1 MEAYTNETYFD
12 EFAFACEQF
21 EKLLGEL
28 RSESARV
35 LEHGEVELLIVREGN
50 ELLRRLMQG
59 YLDQRTA
66 AEERGEGVTGADG
79 EERRHCRARS
89 RSLVTLFGEVT
100 VGRLGYSGAR
110 LESVFPLDGALNL
123 PPNKYSQGVRRK
135 VALEVAKG
143 SFEEAVKAIQEGTG
157 AEVPKRQAEELS
169 RAISADF
176 DAFYA
181 RPPVAEDSPP
191 VEQARTPEE
200 EARAPEEG
208 AGNLLVMSTDGK
220 GIVVRKQDL
229 REATRKKAE
238 ATTHKLKARLSK
250 GEKRN
255 RKRMATVASVYEV
268 APHLRT
274 AEQIMGQ
281 DESSASKRPRIQ
293 NKRVWA
299 SLRQTPAEVI
309 EEMFAEAE
317 RRDPKHER
325 RWLVLVDGQE
335 AQQREVEAA
344 IARHRADVVVIQD
357 FVHVLEYLWKAAYC
371 FHADG
376 TQEAETWVLERAY
389 ALLQGKV
396 SDVAA
401 GMRRSA
407 TRQGISQEARAPIDK
422 CAGYLLKN
430 KERFDYAPALANGWP
445 IATGIIEGACRH
457 LVKDRMDLTGAR
469 WSLDGAEA
477 VLRLRSLRASG
488 DFEAYMAFHHRQEH
502 QGNYPATPP
511 SDDLGWAA

>member
-1 MEAYTNETYFD
+1 
-12 EFAFACEQF
+12 
-21 EKLLGEL
+21 
-28 RSESARV
+28 
-35 LEHGEVELLIVREGN
+35 
-50 ELLRRLMQG
+50 
-59 YLDQRTA
+59 
-66 AEERGEGVTGADG
+66 
-79 EERRHCRARS
+79 
-89 RSLVTLFGEVT
+89 
-100 VGRLGYSGAR
+100 
-110 LESVFPLDGALNL
+110 
-123 PPNKYSQGVRRK
+123 
-135 VALEVAKG
+135 LEVAKG

-176 DAFYA
+176 DEFYA
-181 RPPVAEDSPP
+181 RPP
-191 VEQARTPEE
+191 EE
-200 EARAPEEG
+200 EASRPVEKASAPLES
-208 AGNLLVMSTDGK
+208 ASKLLVMSTDGK
-220 GIVVRKQDL
+220 GIVVRQQDL
-229 REATRKKAE
+229 REATRKQAE
-238 ATTHKLKARLSK
+238 VATHKLKARLSK

-274 AEQIMGQ
+274 AEQILGQ
-281 DESSASKRPRIQ
+281 DESAAPKRPGVQ

-317 RRDPKHER
+317 RRDPKQER
-325 RWLVLVDGQE
+325 AWLVLVDGQE

-344 IARHRADVVVIQD
+344 IARHRTDVVVIQD

-407 TRQGISQEARAPIDK
+407 TRQGISPEARTPVDK
-422 CAGYLLKN
+422 CADYLLKN
-430 KERFDYAPALANGWP
+430 KERLDYATALANGWP

-488 DFEAYMAFHHRQEH
+488 DFEEYMAFHQRKERHRNH
-502 QGNYPATPP
+502 ASTAPNNR
-511 SDDLGWAA
+511 LKLAA

>member
-1 MEAYTNETYFD
+1 MPAYTNEASFD
-12 EFAFACEQF
+12 EFLAAEGQF
-21 EKLLGEL
+21 KKLVGEL
-28 RSESARV
+28 LSESARI
-35 LEHGEVELLIVREGN
+35 LEHGKVESRIAREGN
-50 ELLRRLMQG
+50 ELLRLLMQG
-59 YLDQRTA
+59 YLDHRSA
-66 AEERGEGVTGADG
+66 AEEKLDGVSGADG

-89 RSLVTLFGEVT
+89 RSLMTLFGEVT
-100 VGRLGYSGAR
+100 VERLGYSGAR
-110 LESVFPLDGALNL
+110 LESVFPLDAALNL
-123 PPNKYSQGVRRK
+123 PPDKYSQEVRRK
-135 VALEVAKG
+135 VGLEVAKG
-143 SFEEAVKAIQEGTG
+143 SFEEAVKAIEEGTG

-176 DAFYA
+176 DEFYA
-181 RPPVAEDSPP
+181 SRP
-191 VEQARTPEE
+191 VE
-200 EARAPEEG
+200 EASE
-208 AGNLLVMSTDGK
+208 LLVMSTDGK
-220 GIVVRKQDL
+220 GIVVRQQDL

-238 ATTHKLKARLSK
+238 TTTPKLKARLSK

-255 RKRMATVASVYEV
+255 RKRMTTVASVYEV
-268 APHLRT
+268 KPHLRT

-281 DESSASKRPRIQ
+281 AEEPAPKRPKVK

-299 SLRQTPAEVI
+299 SVRQKPAEVI

-325 RWLVLVDGQE
+325 TWLVLVDGQE

-344 IARHRADVVVIQD
+344 IARHRTDVVVIQD
-357 FVHVLEYLWKAAYC
+357 FVHALEYLWKAAYC

-376 TQEAETWVLERAY
+376 TQEAEAWVLERAH
-389 ALLQGKV
+389 ALLEGKV

-407 TRQGISQEARAPIDK
+407 TCQSLSPEAREPVDT
-422 CAGYLLKN
+422 CADYLLKN
-430 KERFDYAPALANGWP
+430 KERFDYATALAHGWP

-457 LVKDRMDLTGAR
+457 VVKDRMDLTGAR

-488 DFEAYMAFHHRQEH
+488 DFEDYMDFHHRKERQR
-502 QGNYPATPP
+502 NYVWAPQNN
-511 SDDLGWAA
+511 DLKRAA

>member
-1 MEAYTNETYFD
+1 MPGESKETCFD
-12 EFAFACEQF
+12 EFVAAREQF
-21 EKLLGEL
+21 EKLMGEL
-28 RSESARV
+28 RSESARS
-35 LEHGEVELLIVREGN
+35 LEHGEAESLIAGEGN

-66 AEERGEGVTGADG
+66 AEERCEGVTGADG

-89 RSLVTLFGEVT
+89 RLLVTLFGEVT
-100 VGRLGYSGAR
+100 IRRLGYSGAR
-110 LESVFPLDGALNL
+110 LESVFPLDATLNL
-123 PPNKYSQGVRRK
+123 PPSKYSQGVRRK
-135 VALEVAKG
+135 VGLEVAKG

-176 DAFYA
+176 DEFYA
-181 RPPVAEDSPP
+181 RPPVEEDTRP
-191 VEQARTPEE
+191 VE
-200 EARAPEEG
+200 EASAPEEK
-208 AGNLLVMSTDGK
+208 AGTPEGGNRDLLVMSTDGK
-220 GIVVRKQDL
+220 GIVVRQQDL

-268 APHLRT
+268 AAHLRT
-274 AEQIMGQ
+274 AGQIMGQ
-281 DESSASKRPRIQ
+281 DESSAPKRPKVR

-325 RWLVLVDGQE
+325 TWLVLVDGQE
-335 AQQREVEAA
+335 AQQREVETA
-344 IARHRADVVVIQD
+344 ITRHRTDVVVIQD

-407 TRQGISQEARAPIDK
+407 TRQGLSQAARVPVDK
-422 CAGYLLKN
+422 CADYLLKN
-430 KERFDYAPALANGWP
+430 KERFDYATALANGWP

-488 DFEAYMAFHHRQEH
+488 DFEEYMAFHHRQER
-502 QGNYPATPP
+502 QRNYVSAPP
-511 SDDLGWAA
+511 NEDIKLAA

>member
-1 MEAYTNETYFD
+1 MSGETKETCFD
-12 EFAFACEQF
+12 EFVAAREQF
-21 EKLLGEL
+21 EKLMGEL
-28 RSESARV
+28 RSDSARI
-35 LEHGEVELLIVREGN
+35 LEHGEVESLIAREGN
-50 ELLRRLMQG
+50 EWLRRLMQG
-59 YLDQRTA
+59 YLNQRTA
-66 AEERGEGVTGADG
+66 AEERHEGVTGADG
-79 EERRHCRARS
+79 EERRHCRTRS

-110 LESVFPLDGALNL
+110 LESVFPLDAALNL

-135 VALEVAKG
+135 VGLEVAKG

-169 RAISADF
+169 RAISVDF
-176 DAFYA
+176 DEFYA
-181 RPPVAEDSPP
+181 RPPVEENTRP
-191 VEQARTPEE
+191 VEEAGTPEE
-200 EARAPEEG
+200 EASAPNEG
-208 AGNLLVMSTDGK
+208 ARKLLVMSTDGK
-220 GIVVRKQDL
+220 GIVVRQQDL

-274 AEQIMGQ
+274 AEQIMGR
-281 DESSASKRPRIQ
+281 DELAAPKRPKVQ

-317 RRDPKHER
+317 RRDPRHER
-325 RWLVLVDGQE
+325 AWLVLVDGQE

-344 IARHRADVVVIQD
+344 IARHRTDVVVIQD

-376 TQEAETWVLERAY
+376 TQDAETWVLERAY

-407 TRQGISQEARAPIDK
+407 TRKGISQEARAPVDK
-422 CAGYLLKN
+422 CADYLLKN
-430 KERFDYAPALANGWP
+430 KERFDYATALANGWP

-488 DFEAYMAFHHRQEH
+488 DFEDYMAFHHRQER
-502 QGNYPATPP
+502 QRNYTSAPP
-511 SDDLGWAA
+511 NDDIKLAA